1 MRLFAGIFALVL
13 PPIIIPL
20 YLGVMSGR
28 TPAEKSAAALTG
40 AVGFF
45 PTMTVFTFFG
55 AALLGV
61 FGISRAAFR
70 LTGGFLLLL
79 IALDMMR
86 SDPHADSEGGEG
98 RRGATA
104 LALGIVPITIPILA
118 GPGVISEV
126 VLFATDHDSAAH
138 RLLVMLVLLAV
149 ALWVFL
155 MLRAAAVLDRYF
167 TPNTALVFNKVMG
180 LIIAAIAF
188 EFVMHG
194 IAEHFVQL
202 DIQPH

>member
-1 MRLFAGIFALVL
+1 MTTQDILAELTNWPEYVRVFAGIFALVP

-20 YLGVMSGR
+20 YLGVMAGR

-45 PTMTVFTFFG
+45 LTMTVFTFFG
-55 AALLGV
+55 AAILGV
-61 FGISRAAFR
+61 FGISLAAFR
-70 LTGGFLLLL
+70 LAGGFLLLL

-104 LALGIVPITIPILA
+104 
-118 GPGVISEV
+118 V
-126 VLFATDHDSAAH
+126 VLFATDHDSAAN

-149 ALWVFL
+149 ALSVFL
-155 MLRAAAVLDRYF
+155 ILRAAAALDRYF